1 MKAPW
6 GTAAEPPACRMVVFE
21 KRRALGGL
29 RVANDQ
35 HFPSGD
41 AGAFLY
47 RTSAHL
53 QNGSVVRFKLSVI
66 TRWPMKDHHRSNCG
80 NDSMELRLR
89 VRKTRQAP
97 AI

>member
-1 MKAPW
+1 
-6 GTAAEPPACRMVVFE
+6 MVVFE

-66 TRWPMKDHHRSNCG
+66 TR
-80 NDSMELRLR
+80 
-89 VRKTRQAP
+89 
-97 AI
+97 

>member
-1 MKAPW
+1 
-6 GTAAEPPACRMVVFE
+6 MVVFE

-29 RVANDQ
+29 RIANDQ